1 MNKARLFNIPGRISI
16 AVSLGL
22 TFFLSPSAIAAMP
35 PQSSFDHIEHSF
47 HLPPKALPIQTIVQ
61 KLRHADTFLVGR
73 RGPELTAFMD
83 PNCIWCHRFYE
94 KAMPLVRAG
103 KLHLRVALVGFLKPT
118 SAAKAAAILAAKNP
132 AQALAIDES
141 HFNVTTEEG
150 GIRPDYQ
157 APLSIRRAVS
167 DNTQLL
173 AQTGEEATPTLLY
186 YTKTKQWHLQHG
198 LGLHGLHNILATIA

>member
-1 MNKARLFNIPGRISI
+1 MGS
-16 AVSLGL
+16 
-22 TFFLSPSAIAAMP
+22 
-35 PQSSFDHIEHSF
+35 
-47 HLPPKALPIQTIVQ
+47 
-61 KLRHADTFLVGR
+61 
-73 RGPELTAFMD
+73 RGPEVTAFMD

-118 SAAKAAAILAAKNP
+118 SAAKAAAILAARHP
-132 AQALAIDES
+132 AQALAFNET
-141 HFNVTTEEG
+141 HFNVIAEEG
-150 GIRPDYQ
+150 GIRPDYH

-167 DNTQLL
+167 DNTHLL

-186 YTKTKQWHLQHG
+186 YTKAKRWHLQHG

>member
-1 MNKARLFNIPGRISI
+1 MNKTCLFNISGWIPIV
-16 AVSLGL
+16 VSLGL
-22 TFFLSPSAIAAMP
+22 TFFLSSSAIAAMP

-61 KLRHADTFLVGR
+61 KLRHADTFLVGS

-83 PNCIWCHRFYE
+83 PNCIWCHRLYE

-118 SAAKAAAILAAKNP
+118 SAAKAAAILAARHP
-132 AQALAIDES
+132 AQALAFNES
-141 HFNVTTEEG
+141 HFNVIAEEG
-150 GIRPDYQ
+150 GIRPDYH

-167 DNTQLL
+167 DNTHLL

-186 YTKTKQWHLQHG
+186 YTKAKRWHLQHG

>member
-1 MNKARLFNIPGRISI
+1 MNKTCLFNISGWISI
-16 AVSLGL
+16 VVSLGL
-22 TFFLSPSAIAAMP
+22 TFFLSSSAIAAMP

-61 KLRHADTFLVGR
+61 KLRHADTFLVGS

-83 PNCIWCHRFYE
+83 PNCIWCHRLYE

-118 SAAKAAAILAAKNP
+118 SAAKAAAILAARHP
-132 AQALAIDES
+132 AQALAFNES
-141 HFNVTTEEG
+141 HFNVIAEEG
-150 GIRPDYQ
+150 GIRPDYH

-167 DNTQLL
+167 DNTHLL

-186 YTKTKQWHLQHG
+186 YTKAKRWHLQHG

>member
-1 MNKARLFNIPGRISI
+1 MNKASLFNISGWISI

-22 TFFLSPSAIAAMP
+22 TFFLSSSAIAAMP

-61 KLRHADTFLVGR
+61 KLRHADTFLVGS

-83 PNCIWCHRFYE
+83 PNCIWCHRLYE

-118 SAAKAAAILAAKNP
+118 SAAKAAAILAARHP
-132 AQALAIDES
+132 AQALAFNES
-141 HFNVTTEEG
+141 HFNVIAEEG
-150 GIRPDYQ
+150 GIRPDYH

-167 DNTQLL
+167 DNTHLL

-186 YTKTKQWHLQHG
+186 YTKAKRWHLQHG

>member
-1 MNKARLFNIPGRISI
+1 MNKACFFNISGWISI
-16 AVSLGL
+16 VSLGL
-22 TFFLSPSAIAAMP
+22 TFFLSSSAIAAT
-35 PQSSFDHIEHSF
+35 PQSAFDHIEHSF
-47 HLPPKALPIQTIVQ
+47 DLPPKALPIQTIVQ
-61 KLRHADTFLVGR
+61 KLRHADTFLVGN

-103 KLHLRVALVGFLKPT
+103 KLHLRVALVGYLKPT

-132 AQALAIDES
+132 AQALAFDES
-141 HFNVTTEEG
+141 HFNVITEEG

-157 APLSIRRAVS
+157 APLAIRRAVS

-173 AQTGEEATPTLLY
+173 AETGEEATPTLLY
-186 YTKTKQWHLQHG
+186 YTKAKRWHLQHG
-198 LGLHGLHNILATIA
+198 LGLLGLHNILATIA

>member
-1 MNKARLFNIPGRISI
+1 MNKARLFNIPGWISI

-61 KLRHADTFLVGR
+61 KLRHADTFLVGS

-118 SAAKAAAILAAKNP
+118 SAAKAAAILAARHP
-132 AQALAIDES
+132 AQALAFNES
-141 HFNVTTEEG
+141 HFNVITEEG

-186 YTKTKQWHLQHG
+186 YTKAKQWHLQHG

>member
-1 MNKARLFNIPGRISI
+1 MHKACLFNISGWISI
-16 AVSLGL
+16 VSLGL
-22 TFFLSPSAIAAMP
+22 TFFLSSSAIAAMP

-61 KLRHADTFLVGR
+61 KLRHADTFLVGS

-83 PNCIWCHRFYE
+83 PNCIWCHRLYE

-118 SAAKAAAILAAKNP
+118 SAAKAAAILAARHP
-132 AQALAIDES
+132 AQALAFNES
-141 HFNVTTEEG
+141 HFNVIAEEG
-150 GIRPDYQ
+150 GIRPDYH

-167 DNTQLL
+167 DNTHLL

-186 YTKTKQWHLQHG
+186 YTKAKRWHLQHG

>member
-1 MNKARLFNIPGRISI
+1 MNKACFFNISGWISI
-16 AVSLGL
+16 VSLGL
-22 TFFLSPSAIAAMP
+22 TFFLSSSAIAAMP

-61 KLRHADTFLVGR
+61 KLRHADTFLVGS

-83 PNCIWCHRFYE
+83 PNCIWCHRLYE

-118 SAAKAAAILAAKNP
+118 SAAKAAAILAARHP
-132 AQALAIDES
+132 AQALAFNES
-141 HFNVTTEEG
+141 HFNVIAEEG
-150 GIRPDYQ
+150 GIRPDYH

-167 DNTQLL
+167 DNTHLL

-186 YTKTKQWHLQHG
+186 YTKAKRWHLQHG

>member
-1 MNKARLFNIPGRISI
+1 MHKACLFNISGWISI
-16 AVSLGL
+16 VSLGL
-22 TFFLSPSAIAAMP
+22 TFFLSSSAIAAMP

-61 KLRHADTFLVGR
+61 KLRHADTFLVGS

-83 PNCIWCHRFYE
+83 PNCIWCHRLYE

-118 SAAKAAAILAAKNP
+118 SAAKAAAILAARHP
-132 AQALAIDES
+132 AQALAFNES
-141 HFNVTTEEG
+141 HFNVIAEEG
-150 GIRPDYQ
+150 GIRPDYH
-157 APLSIRRAVS
+157 APLSIHRAVS
-167 DNTQLL
+167 DNTHLL

-186 YTKTKQWHLQHG
+186 YTKAKRWHLQHG

>member
-1 MNKARLFNIPGRISI
+1 MNKARLFNIPGWISI

-47 HLPPKALPIQTIVQ
+47 HLPPKALPIQTIVH
-61 KLRHADTFLVGR
+61 KLRHADTFLVGS

-118 SAAKAAAILAAKNP
+118 SAAKAAAILAAKNS
-132 AQALAIDES
+132 AQALAFDES
-141 HFNVTTEEG
+141 HFNVATEEG
-150 GIRPDYQ
+150 GIRPDYK
-157 APLSIRRAVS
+157 APLAIRRAVS

-173 AQTGEEATPTLLY
+173 AETGEEATPTLLY
-186 YTKTKQWHLQHG
+186 YTKAKRWHLQHG
-198 LGLHGLHNILATIA
+198 LGLHGLHKILATIA

>member
-1 MNKARLFNIPGRISI
+1 MHKACLFNISGWISI
-16 AVSLGL
+16 VSLGL
-22 TFFLSPSAIAAMP
+22 TFFLSSSAIAAMP
-35 PQSSFDHIEHSF
+35 PQSSFD

-61 KLRHADTFLVGR
+61 KLRHADTFLVGS

-83 PNCIWCHRFYE
+83 PNCIWCHRLYE

-118 SAAKAAAILAAKNP
+118 SAAKAAAILAARHP
-132 AQALAIDES
+132 AQALAFNES
-141 HFNVTTEEG
+141 HFNVIAEEG
-150 GIRPDYQ
+150 GIRPDYH

-167 DNTQLL
+167 DNTHLL

-186 YTKTKQWHLQHG
+186 YTKAKRWHLQHG

>member
-1 MNKARLFNIPGRISI
+1 MNKACLFYISGWISI
-16 AVSLGL
+16 VSLGL
-22 TFFLSPSAIAAMP
+22 TFFLSSSAIAAMP
-35 PQSSFDHIEHSF
+35 PQSSFDRIEHSF

-118 SAAKAAAILAAKNP
+118 SAAKAAAILAARHP
-132 AQALAIDES
+132 AQALAFNES
-141 HFNVTTEEG
+141 HFNVIAEEG
-150 GIRPDYQ
+150 GIRPDYH